1 MRAGTGAVLLA
12 LGIGLG
18 SLGLGWF
25 LWPPPDRGEFRV
37 IRGTVTESVVCGP
50 PTARDVVRIESPDG
64 EEISAQLDGCGHRLG
79 AELKVE
85 VPDPMPAGEPL
96 VTLAGTGVST
106 TSADG
111 QRLGAAGVAVAGI
124 AGALLAWRLR
134 SGRRTPR
141 RRVDS

>member
-12 LGIGLG
+12 LGIGLA

-25 LWPPPDRGEFRV
+25 LWPPPDRAEFRV
-37 IRGTVTESVVCGP
+37 VRGIVTESVLCGP

-64 EEISAQLDGCGHRLG
+64 LEISARLDGCGHRLG
-79 AELKVE
+79 AELNVE

-96 VTLAGTGVST
+96 VTLAGTGVSAKS
-106 TSADG
+106 TSG
-111 QRLGAAGVAVAGI
+111 QQLGATGVVVAGI

-134 SGRRTPR
+134 SRRIPR

>member
-37 IRGTVTESVVCGP
+37 IRGTVTESAVCGT
-50 PTARDVVRIESPDG
+50 PTARDVVRIEAPDG
-64 EEISAQLDGCGHRLG
+64 QQVSARLDGCGHRLG
-79 AELKVE
+79 AELNVE

-96 VTLAGTGVST
+96 VTLAGTGVSAR
-106 TSADG
+106 SAGG
-111 QRLGAAGVAVAGI
+111 QRLGATGVAVAGI

-134 SGRRTPR
+134 TGRPTPR